1 MDTELPLAINYKGIV
16 KIVAI
21 IALALPT
28 LVLFWRTAL
37 VPLLVGSQL
46 LSVSFAVIY
55 SIAGAYYFAAAR
67 YTWYLAAGLN
77 RFPGLSSGIWCLGMN
92 CIVVTIALVFNG
104 LVAERKLCFVSLYS
118 YLFVLI
124 YIGSQCCN
132 TWLEEKD
139 KDLTHFL
146 APLSSQLLCLST
158 VWIWYWYSKDLRSM
172 LSNSGQIGDGDTT
185 CGLLLTGVLA
195 MGVLL
200 RRRAA
205 AVAGVLRHVPEKV
218 LLTVEGVF
226 GVTMELGVVLTAYF
240 GVADRAKAEQYYR
253 KVFPHQLK
261 LLPSDQPAVYYV
273 PSINPIFS
281 YYIGLLCFLI
291 CVLVL
296 EIMFSIYAFIHALN
310 TYWVSATCIAFNAK
324 YKQYF
329 FQRFVPKFLRPI
341 DESPA
346 LHPRLLTQSVAAVT
360 RH

>member
-1 MDTELPLAINYKGIV
+1 MLIVLPLGCATIWTIWTQSGDTMK
-16 KIVAI
+16 AM
-21 IALALPT
+21 
-28 LVLFWRTAL
+28 
-37 VPLLVGSQL
+37 VPYLLVFHGTILMFDLFFLVTDVRTWFPVIGLTYRPIISVPFL
-46 LSVSFAVIY
+46 LEVY
-55 SIAGAYYFAAAR
+55 YPIA
-67 YTWYLAAGLN
+67 
-77 RFPGLSSGIWCLGMN
+77 
-92 CIVVTIALVFNG
+92 
-104 LVAERKLCFVSLYS
+104 
-118 YLFVLI
+118 
-124 YIGSQCCN
+124 
-132 TWLEEKD
+132 
-139 KDLTHFL
+139 
-146 APLSSQLLCLST
+146 
-158 VWIWYWYSKDLRSM
+158 
-172 LSNSGQIGDGDTT
+172 

-205 AVAGVLRHVPEKV
+205 AVAGVLQHVPQKV

-253 KVFPHQLK
+253 TVFPHQPQ
-261 LLPSDQPAVYYV
+261 LLPSNQPAVYYV

-296 EIMFSIYAFIHALN
+296 EILFSIYAFIHALERRSRDGSRVRSKQQTRAYQCILLQFMAPASGIIYSLGVGLAATFGVDLPFEYLNPLLPITFSLN

-346 LHPRLLTQSVAAVT
+346 SHPRLLTQSVAAVT